1 MRIEKSNMASD
12 RRNRTAPKRS
22 TNVSVNSEL
31 LRQAKAL
38 NINLSRTLEERLAEL
53 IREARRTRWLGENQE
68 ALEDYNRRV
77 ERHGVFSDEIRRF

>member
-1 MRIEKSNMASD
+1 MIMSGMAS
-12 RRNRTAPKRS
+12 NRGNRGALKKS
-22 TNVSVNSEL
+22 TNVSVNREL

-53 IREARRTRWLGENQE
+53 IREARRTRWLEENRE

-77 ERHGVFSDEIRRF
+77 ERRGVFSDGVRRF